1 MLIQWLVAPGT
12 TGAFYLFL
20 LLVMSPISFVLY
32 GVDKRRAARQRQRVS
47 EGTLQLMAFAGGW
60 PGAWLG
66 QRVFHHKTEQFT
78 FRMIFR
84 LIVLLHLAFLVLVI
98 VGWILR

>member
-1 MLIQWLVAPGT
+1 MLVPWLVAPGT

-20 LLVMSPISFVLY
+20 VCVMSPVCFVLY
-32 GVDKRRAARQRQRVS
+32 GIDKRRAARQQPRIS
-47 EGTLQLMAFAGGW
+47 ERTLHLVALAGGW

-66 QRVFHHKTEQFT
+66 QRVFHHKTERFM

-84 LIVLLHLAFLVLVI
+84 LIVLLHVGLLCLVVFGLI
-98 VGWILR
+98 MR